1 MFSKSSNRIKRR
13 TTEVLRSAVDV
24 EVLTHAAHVKLRSCE
39 KRDASQVLKDF
50 SMSPKRATK
59 YKTAFAMRQQN
70 EKAQTKMTPVSALV
84 MFVEAGLSRSQYE
97 IIRSTHKH
105 TYPCYSL
112 LQKAKLDCYPDKDSY
127 RVTDTCA
134 EINLQKLLD
143 HTVTRLLTYLQ
154 EVVHTWSEDKRDT
167 LSLICKWGCD
177 GSQQVQY
184 KQTFQNDS
192 DSDAYIFQS
201 SFIPLQ
207 LICGTNNKLIW
218 QILTP
223 SSPHYCR
230 PTRIRYVKES
240 TDITND
246 EINYLQSATI
256 SLHDTK
262 VTLADKHFS
271 IKHTLLLTMIDAKC
285 VTLLHTQYPQ

>member
-1 MFSKSSNRIKRR
+1 MFSAASDRTKRS
-13 TTEVLRSAVDV
+13 TTEAVKSAVGV
-24 EVLTHAAHVKLRSCE
+24 EELTHAAHVKLQSCG

-59 YKTAFAMRQQN
+59 YKRAFTMRQQN
-70 EKAQTKMTPVSALV
+70 EKAQTKMTLVSAMA
-84 MFVEAGLSRSQYE
+84 MFVEAGLSRRQHG
-97 IIRSTHKH
+97 IIQSTHKH
-105 TYPCYSL
+105 IYPCYSL
-112 LQKAKLDCYPDKDSY
+112 LQKAKLDCYPNKESY

-143 HTVTRLLTYLQ
+143 RTVTRLLTYLQ
-154 EVVHTWSEDKRDT
+154 EVVHTFSEDERDT

-177 GSQQVQY
+177 GSQQAQH

-218 QILTP
+218 QNPTP
-223 SSPHYCR
+223 SSPRYCC
-230 PTRIRYVKES
+230 PM
-240 TDITND
+240 IT
-246 EINYLQSATI
+246 
-256 SLHDTK
+256 
-262 VTLADKHFS
+262 
-271 IKHTLLLTMIDAKC
+271 C
-285 VTLLHTQYPQ
+285 